1 MAARLVRRCCWR
13 HLGAFLSTP
22 SAVPA
27 SLLVPAGKV
36 AMARALPQAPFAL
49 FHTPSPSS
57 WADGFSVKEQV
68 EDSRNPEHKVIGEA
82 IEMATSP
89 QELLQLS
96 ELHALNSNEASLII
110 TQLSHLAVEKKLE
123 TESIL
128 QDERFE
134 QLVSITDSQISQ
146 VWNNTLVNL
155 LKSLYCLG
163 MDSNRREMQ
172 SVEQEVLW
180 RLRRLTF
187 RQLASL
193 AEFLAVKQGKES
205 KLLNEVIKKLELRW
219 TELEGTRTVVTL
231 MGKVGHV
238 SPALMDRLED
248 KALELAEQFNPDDIR
263 KVTLALAY
271 QNRRCVPLLRALS
284 YHLIQKHFEL
294 RLNVLMDL
302 IFAFGKLNFHQPQVF
317 QKIATDLHPHVPTM
331 TPIEVTRCI
340 RSFALLKWLSLPLF
354 EAIAQYA
361 MDNTKQLSVTHLCSI
376 ILSFARLN
384 FQPSGSE
391 DFFNMVHEELQSQLD
406 SLEPHLLTDL
416 VWSLCVLQQAK
427 APYLQRVLAP
437 DFHARIRGDQSLKA
451 QNLRQKLIHINAAAK
466 LESPDYWGPF
476 LPAEMLSPAEPAGE
490 KVTLLQSSLRE
501 ALAGVLG
508 SRDNG
513 RFDVRTVYGW
523 HIDAEMVVNSENKP
537 LPLKDFAAPHLL
549 RSEGTKPLP
558 PGARRVAFL
567 RWEFPNFSNRSKDLL
582 GRYVMARRH
591 VQAAGFLVVD
601 VTRQSPTSAPS
612 APSLPTPGLATVIP
626 SGPPVRRPEGGGEGS
641 G

>member
-1 MAARLVRRCCWR
+1 MAARLVQRCCWR
-13 HLGAFLSTP
+13 HIGAFVSTP

-36 AMARALPQAPFAL
+36 AMARAPPQSPFAL
-49 FHTPSPSS
+49 FHTSSPSS
-57 WADGFSVKEQV
+57 WTDGFSVKEQV
-68 EDSRNPEHKVIGEA
+68 EDSSNSEHKVIGEM
-82 IEMATSP
+82 IETATSP
-89 QELLQLS
+89 QELFRLS
-96 ELHALNSNEASLII
+96 ELHVLNSNQASLII
-110 TQLSHLAVEKKLE
+110 TQLSRLTAEKNLE
-123 TESIL
+123 MESIL
-128 QDERFE
+128 QDKRFQ
-134 QLVSITDSQISQ
+134 QLIGITDSQISQ

-155 LKSLYCLG
+155 LKSLYSLG
-163 MDSNRREMQ
+163 VDSNRREMQ

-219 TELEGTRTVVTL
+219 TELEGTRTVVML

-263 KVTLALAY
+263 KIVLALAY

-284 YHLIQKHFEL
+284 YHLIQKHSEL
-294 RLNVLMDL
+294 SLNVLMDL
-302 IFAFGKLNFHQPQVF
+302 IFAYGKLNFHQPQVF
-317 QKIATDLHPHVPTM
+317 QKIATDLHPHVSMM

-361 MDNTKQLSVTHLCSI
+361 LDNTKQLSVTHLCSI

-391 DFFNMVHEELQSQLD
+391 DFFNMVHEELQGRLD

-427 APYLQRVLAP
+427 APYLQRVLTP
-437 DFHARIRGDQSLKA
+437 DFHPWIQGDQSLKA
-451 QNLRQKLIHINAAAK
+451 QNLQLKLIHINATAK
-466 LESPDYWGPF
+466 LESPDYRGPF

-513 RFDVRTVYGW
+513 RFDVHTIYGW
-523 HIDAEMVVNSENKP
+523 RIDAEMVVNSENKP

-549 RSEGTKPLP
+549 RSEGRKPLP

-601 VTRQSPTSAPS
+601 VPYYEFLDLKLERQRTAYLKDKLNKAMAKEMAS
-612 APSLPTPGLATVIP
+612 
-626 SGPPVRRPEGGGEGS
+626 
-641 G
+641 

>member
-1 MAARLVRRCCWR
+1 MAARLVRHCCWR
-13 HLGAFLSTP
+13 HFGAFVSAP

-27 SLLVPAGKV
+27 SLLVPVGKV
-36 AMARALPQAPFAL
+36 AMARALPQAPFAS
-49 FHTPSPSS
+49 FHASSPSS
-57 WADGFSVKEQV
+57 WADRFSVKEQV
-68 EDSRNPEHKVIGEA
+68 EDSRNPEHRVIGEL
-82 IEMATSP
+82 IETAASP
-89 QELLQLS
+89 QELFQLT
-96 ELHALNSNEASLII
+96 ELHALNSNQASLII
-110 TQLSHLAVEKKLE
+110 TQLSRLAAEKNLE

-128 QDERFE
+128 RDERFQ
-134 QLVSITDSQISQ
+134 QLIGITDSQISQ

-155 LKSLYCLG
+155 LKSLYSLG
-163 MDSNRREMQ
+163 MDGNRREMQ

-193 AEFLAVKQGKES
+193 AEFLAIKQGKES
-205 KLLNEVIKKLELRW
+205 KLLYEVIKKLELRW
-219 TELEGTRTVVTL
+219 TELEGTRTVVAL

-248 KALELAEQFNPDDIR
+248 KALELAELFNPDDIR
-263 KVTLALAY
+263 KITLALAY

-284 YHLIQKHFEL
+284 YHLIQKHAEL
-294 RLNVLMDL
+294 SLNVLLDL
-302 IFAFGKLNFHQPQVF
+302 IFAYGKLNFHQPQVF
-317 QKIATDLHPHVPTM
+317 QKIATDLHSHVSTM
-331 TPIEVTRCI
+331 TPVEVTRCI

-361 MDNTKQLSVTHLCSI
+361 LDNTKQLSVTHLCGI

-391 DFFNMVHEELQSQLD
+391 DFYNMVHEVLQGQLD
-406 SLEPHLLTDL
+406 SLEPHLLMDL

-437 DFHARIRGDQSLKA
+437 DFYAWLRDDQSLKT
-451 QNLRQKLIHINAAAK
+451 QNLRLKLIHINAAAK
-466 LESPDYWGPF
+466 LESPDYQGPF
-476 LPAEMLSPAEPAGE
+476 LPAEMLSAAEPAGE

-501 ALAGVLG
+501 ALAGILG

-513 RFDVRTVYGW
+513 RFDVRTIYGW
-523 HIDAEMVVNSENKP
+523 QIDAEMVVNSENKP

-549 RSEGTKPLP
+549 HSEGTKPLP

-567 RWEFPNFSNRSKDLL
+567 RWEFPNFSNRGKDLL
-582 GRYVMARRH
+582 GRYAMAQRH
-591 VQAAGFLVVD
+591 IQAAGFLVVD
-601 VTRQSPTSAPS
+601 VPHYEFLDLKLERQRAAYLRDKLNKAMAKEMAS
-612 APSLPTPGLATVIP
+612 
-626 SGPPVRRPEGGGEGS
+626 
-641 G
+641 

>member
-13 HLGAFLSTP
+13 HFGAFVSTP

-27 SLLVPAGKV
+27 SLLAPAGKV
-36 AMARALPQAPFAL
+36 AMARALPQAPFAS
-49 FHTPSPSS
+49 FHTSSPSS
-57 WADGFSVKEQV
+57 WADGFSVQEQV
-68 EDSRNPEHKVIGEA
+68 EDSGNPEHKVIREV
-82 IEMATSP
+82 IETAASP
-89 QELLQLS
+89 QELFQLS
-96 ELHALNSNEASLII
+96 EHHALNSNQASLII
-110 TQLSHLAVEKKLE
+110 TQLSRLAAEKKLE
-123 TESIL
+123 AESIL
-128 QDERFE
+128 QDQRFQ
-134 QLVSITDSQISQ
+134 QLIGIMDSQISQ

-155 LKSLYCLG
+155 LKSLYSLG
-163 MDSNRREMQ
+163 LDGNRREMQ

-193 AEFLAVKQGKES
+193 ADFLAVKQGKES

-231 MGKVGHV
+231 MSKVGYV

-263 KVTLALAY
+263 KIMLALAY

-284 YHLIQKHFEL
+284 YHLIQKHSEL
-294 RLNVLMDL
+294 SLNVLMDL
-302 IFAFGKLNFHQPQVF
+302 IFAYGKLNFHQPQVF
-317 QKIATDLHPHVPTM
+317 QKIAADLHPHVSTM
-331 TPIEVTRCI
+331 TPVEVTRCV

-354 EAIAQYA
+354 EAIAQYVL
-361 MDNTKQLSVTHLCSI
+361 DNTKQLSVTHLCGI

-391 DFFNMVHEELQSQLD
+391 DFFNTIHEEVQDQLD
-406 SLEPHLLTDL
+406 NLEPHFLTDL

-437 DFHARIRGDQSLKA
+437 DFHAQIRGDQSLKA
-451 QNLRQKLIHINAAAK
+451 QNLRLKLIHINAAAK
-466 LESPDYWGPF
+466 LESPDYRGPF
-476 LPAEMLSPAEPAGE
+476 LPAEMLSAAEPAGE

-513 RFDVRTVYGW
+513 RFDVRTIYGW
-523 HIDAEMVVNSENKP
+523 QIDAEVVVNSENKP

-591 VQAAGFLVVD
+591 IQAAGFLVVD
-601 VTRQSPTSAPS
+601 VPHYEFLDLKLERQRTAY
-612 APSLPTPGLATVIP
+612 LKDKLNKATAKEMA
-626 SGPPVRRPEGGGEGS
+626 S
-641 G
+641 

>member
-1 MAARLVRRCCWR
+1 MAARLVQRCSWR
-13 HLGAFLSTP
+13 HLGAFVSTP

-36 AMARALPQAPFAL
+36 VMARALPQAPFTL
-49 FHTPSPSS
+49 FHTSS

-68 EDSRNPEHKVIGEA
+68 EDSGNPEHKVIGEL
-82 IEMATSP
+82 IETATSP
-89 QELLQLS
+89 QELFQLS
-96 ELHALNSNEASLII
+96 ELHDLNSNQASLII
-110 TQLSHLAVEKKLE
+110 TQLSRLAAEKKLE

-128 QDERFE
+128 QDERF
-134 QLVSITDSQISQ
+134 QQIIGITDSQISQ
-146 VWNNTLVNL
+146 VWNNTLVSL
-155 LKSLYCLG
+155 LKSLYSLG
-163 MDSNRREMQ
+163 MDSSRREMQ

-231 MGKVGHV
+231 MAKVGHI

-248 KALELAEQFNPDDIR
+248 KALELAEQFSPDDIR
-263 KVTLALAY
+263 KITLALAY

-284 YHLIQKHFEL
+284 YHLIQKYPEL
-294 RLNVLMDL
+294 SLNILMDL
-302 IFAFGKLNFHQPQVF
+302 IFAYGKLNFHQPQVF
-317 QKIATDLHPHVPTM
+317 QKIATDLHPHVSTM
-331 TPIEVTRCI
+331 TPVEVTRCI
-340 RSFALLKWLSLPLF
+340 RSFALLKWLSLPLS

-361 MDNTKQLSVTHLCSI
+361 LDNTKQLSVTHLCNI

-391 DFFNMVHEELQSQLD
+391 DFFNMVHEELQDQLD
-406 SLEPHLLTDL
+406 NLEPHLLTDL

-427 APYLQRVLAP
+427 APYLQRVLVP
-437 DFHARIRGDQSLKA
+437 EFHARIRGDQSLKA
-451 QNLRQKLIHINAAAK
+451 QNLWLKLIHINAAAK
-466 LESPDYWGPF
+466 LESPDYRGPF
-476 LPAEMLSPAEPAGE
+476 LPVEMLNIAEPAGE

-513 RFDVRTVYGW
+513 RFDVRTIYGW
-523 HIDAEMVVNSENKP
+523 QIDAEVVMNNENKP

-601 VTRQSPTSAPS
+601 VS
-612 APSLPTPGLATVIP
+612 
-626 SGPPVRRPEGGGEGS
+626 
-641 G
+641 

>member
-13 HLGAFLSTP
+13 HFGAFVSTP

-27 SLLVPAGKV
+27 SLLVPAGK
-36 AMARALPQAPFAL
+36 AATARALPQAPFTL
-49 FHTPSPSS
+49 FHTSSPSS

-68 EDSRNPEHKVIGEA
+68 EESRNPEHKVIGEL
-82 IEMATSP
+82 IETATSP
-89 QELLQLS
+89 RELFQLS
-96 ELHALNSNEASLII
+96 EFRALNSNQASLII
-110 TQLSHLAVEKKLE
+110 TQLSRLAVEKNLE

-128 QDERFE
+128 RDERFQ
-134 QLVSITDSQISQ
+134 QLIGITDSQISQ

-155 LKSLYCLG
+155 LKSLCSLG

-187 RQLASL
+187 RQLTSL

-205 KLLNEVIKKLELRW
+205 RLLNEVIKKLELRW

-263 KVTLALAY
+263 KIMLALAY

-284 YHLIQKHFEL
+284 YHLIQKHSEL
-294 RLNVLMDL
+294 SLSVLMDL
-302 IFAFGKLNFHQPQVF
+302 IFAYGKLNFHQPQVF
-317 QKIATDLHPHVPTM
+317 QKIATDLHPHVSTM
-331 TPIEVTRCI
+331 KPIEVTRCI

-354 EAIAQYA
+354 EAIVQYA
-361 MDNTKQLSVTHLCSI
+361 LDNTKQLSVTHLCSI

-451 QNLRQKLIHINAAAK
+451 QNLRLKLIHINAAAK
-466 LESPDYWGPF
+466 LESPDYRGPF

-508 SRDNG
+508 SRENG
-513 RFDVRTVYGW
+513 RFDARTIYGW
-523 HIDAEMVVNSENKP
+523 QI
-537 LPLKDFAAPHLL
+537 
-549 RSEGTKPLP
+549 
-558 PGARRVAFL
+558 
-567 RWEFPNFSNRSKDLL
+567 
-582 GRYVMARRH
+582 
-591 VQAAGFLVVD
+591 
-601 VTRQSPTSAPS
+601 
-612 APSLPTPGLATVIP
+612 
-626 SGPPVRRPEGGGEGS
+626 
-641 G
+641 

>member
-36 AMARALPQAPFAL
+36 VMARALPQAPSAL
-49 FHTPSPSS
+49 FHASSPSS

-68 EDSRNPEHKVIGEA
+68 EESGNPEHKMIGEL
-82 IEMATSP
+82 IETATSP
-89 QELLQLS
+89 QELFQLS
-96 ELHALNSNEASLII
+96 ELHELNSNQASLVI
-110 TQLSHLAVEKKLE
+110 TQLSRLAAEKKLE

-128 QDERFE
+128 QDERFQ
-134 QLVSITDSQISQ
+134 QLVGITDSQISQ

-155 LKSLYCLG
+155 LKSLYSLG
-163 MDSNRREMQ
+163 MESSRREMQ

-193 AEFLAVKQGKES
+193 AEFLAVKQGKEN

-231 MGKVGHV
+231 MGKVGHI

-263 KVTLALAY
+263 KITLALAY

-284 YHLIQKHFEL
+284 YHLIQKHPEL
-294 RLNVLMDL
+294 SLNVLMDL
-302 IFAFGKLNFHQPQVF
+302 IFAYGKLNFHQPQVF
-317 QKIATDLHPHVPTM
+317 QKIATDLHPHVATM
-331 TPIEVTRCI
+331 TPVEVTRCI

-354 EAIAQYA
+354 EAIAQYTL
-361 MDNTKQLSVTHLCSI
+361 DNTKQLSVTHLCSI

-391 DFFNMVHEELQSQLD
+391 DFFNMVHEELQGELD
-406 SLEPHLLTDL
+406 NLEPHLLTDL

-437 DFHARIRGDQSLKA
+437 NFYARIRGDQSLKA
-451 QNLRQKLIHINAAAK
+451 QSLRLKLLHINAAAK
-466 LESPDYWGPF
+466 LESPEYRGPF
-476 LPAEMLSPAEPAGE
+476 LPTEMLSTSEPTGE
-490 KVTLLQSSLRE
+490 KVTFLQSSLRE
-501 ALAGVLG
+501 ALVGVLG
-508 SRDNG
+508 SRDKG
-513 RFDVRTVYGW
+513 RFDVHTIYGW

-537 LPLKDFAAPHLL
+537 LPVKDFAAPHLL

-591 VQAAGFLVVD
+591 IQAAGFLVVD
-601 VTRQSPTSAPS
+601 VPHYEFLELKVERQRTAYLRDKLNKAMAKEMAS
-612 APSLPTPGLATVIP
+612 
-626 SGPPVRRPEGGGEGS
+626 
-641 G
+641 

>member
-1 MAARLVRRCCWR
+1 MAARLVRRCWWQR
-13 HLGAFLSTP
+13 FGVFTP
-22 SAVPA
+22 SAVPT

-36 AMARALPQAPFAL
+36 VMARALPQAPFTL
-49 FHTPSPSS
+49 FHTSSPSS
-57 WADGFSVKEQV
+57 WADGFSVKKEV
-68 EDSRNPEHKVIGEA
+68 EDSRNPERGIGEL
-82 IEMATSP
+82 IETAMSP

-96 ELHALNSNEASLII
+96 ELHVLNSNQASLII
-110 TQLSHLAVEKKLE
+110 TQLSRLAAEQKLA

-128 QDERFE
+128 QDERFQ
-134 QLVSITDSQISQ
+134 QLVEVTDSQISH

-155 LKSLYCLG
+155 MKSLYLLG
-163 MDSNRREMQ
+163 MDRSSKGMQ

-187 RQLASL
+187 KQLASL
-193 AEFLAVKQGKES
+193 AEFLTRKQGKES

-238 SPALMDRLED
+238 SSALMDRLED
-248 KALELAEQFNPDDIR
+248 KALEIAEQFSPDDIR
-263 KVTLALAY
+263 KITLALAY

-284 YHLIQKHFEL
+284 YHLIQKHSEL
-294 RLNVLMDL
+294 SLSVLIDL
-302 IFAFGKLNFHQPQVF
+302 IFAYGKLNFHQPQVF
-317 QKIATDLHPHVPTM
+317 QKIATDLQPHVPTM
-331 TPIEVTRCI
+331 TPVEVTRCL

-354 EAIAQYA
+354 EAIAQYTL
-361 MDNTKQLSVTHLCSI
+361 DNAKQLSVTHLCGI

-391 DFFNMVHEELQSQLD
+391 DFFSMVHEELQSQLD
-406 SLEPHLLTDL
+406 HLEPHLLTDV

-451 QNLRQKLIHINAAAK
+451 QSLQLKLMQINAAAK
-466 LESPDYWGPF
+466 LETPDYQGPF
-476 LPAEMLSPAEPAGE
+476 LPPEMLSATKPVGE
-490 KVTLLQSSLRE
+490 KVTLLQSSLQE
-501 ALAGVLG
+501 ALVGGVLG

-513 RFDVRTVYGW
+513 RFDVDTIYGW
-523 HIDAEMVVNSENKP
+523 HMDAEMVLDSENKP
-537 LPLKDFAAPHLL
+537 LPLKNFAAPHLL
-549 RSEGTKPLP
+549 HSEGTKPLP
-558 PGARRVAFL
+558 LGARRVAFL

-591 VQAAGFLVVD
+591 IQEAGFLVVD
-601 VTRQSPTSAPS
+601 VPHYEFLDLKLERQRTSYLKDKLHKAKAKEMAS
-612 APSLPTPGLATVIP
+612 
-626 SGPPVRRPEGGGEGS
+626 
-641 G
+641 

>member
-1 MAARLVRRCCWR
+1 MAARLVQRCCWR
-13 HLGAFLSTP
+13 HFGAFVSAP
-22 SAVPA
+22 SVLPA

-36 AMARALPQAPFAL
+36 AMARASLQRPSAL
-49 FHTPSPSS
+49 FHASSPSC

-68 EDSRNPEHKVIGEA
+68 DDSRNPEHKVIGEL
-82 IEMATSP
+82 IETATSP
-89 QELLQLS
+89 QDLLQLG
-96 ELHALNSNEASLII
+96 ELHSLNSNQASLII
-110 TQLSHLAVEKKLE
+110 TQLSRLAAEKKLQ
-123 TESIL
+123 TENIL
-128 QDERFE
+128 QDERF
-134 QLVSITDSQISQ
+134 QHLIAIVDSQISQ

-155 LKSLYCLG
+155 LKSLYSLG
-163 MDSNRREMQ
+163 MDSDRRELQ

-187 RQLASL
+187 RQLVSL
-193 AEFLAVKQGKES
+193 AESLAIRQGKES
-205 KLLNEVIKKLELRW
+205 KLLSEVIKKLELRW

-231 MGKVGHV
+231 MGRVGHV

-284 YHLIQKHFEL
+284 YHLVQKHSEL
-294 RLNVLMDL
+294 GLNVLMDL
-302 IFAFGKLNFHQPQVF
+302 IFAYGKLNFHQPQVF
-317 QKIATDLHPHVPTM
+317 QKIATDLQPHVATM

-340 RSFALLKWLSLPLF
+340 RSFALLKWLSLPLC

-361 MDNTKQLSVTHLCSI
+361 LDNTRQLSVTHLSGI

-391 DFFNMVHEELQSQLD
+391 DFFSMVHEELRPQLD
-406 SLEPHLLTDL
+406 TLEPHLLADL

-437 DFHARIRGDQSLKA
+437 DFHAQIRGDQSLKA
-451 QNLRQKLIHINAAAK
+451 QNLRLKLVHINAAAR
-466 LESPDYWGPF
+466 LESPDYRGPF
-476 LPAEMLSPAEPAGE
+476 LPAEMLSPVEPAGE
-490 KVTLLQSSLRE
+490 KVTALQRSLRE

-508 SRDNG
+508 SQDNG

-523 HIDAEMVVNSENKP
+523 QIDAEMVVNSENKP
-537 LPLKDFAAPHLL
+537 LPVKDFAAPHLL

-582 GRYVMARRH
+582 GRSAMARRH
-591 VQAAGFLVVD
+591 IQAAGFLVVD
-601 VTRQSPTSAPS
+601 VSR
-612 APSLPTPGLATVIP
+612 
-626 SGPPVRRPEGGGEGS
+626 
-641 G
+641 

>member
-1 MAARLVRRCCWR
+1 MAARLVQRCCWR
-13 HLGAFLSTP
+13 HLGAFVSTP
-22 SAVPA
+22 SALPA
-27 SLLVPAGKV
+27 SLLVPAGKAV
-36 AMARALPQAPFAL
+36 MARALPQAPFAL
-49 FHTPSPSS
+49 FHTSSPSS

-68 EDSRNPEHKVIGEA
+68 EEGGNPEHRVIREL
-82 IEMATSP
+82 IETATSP

-96 ELHALNSNEASLII
+96 GLHDLNSNQASLII
-110 TQLSHLAVEKKLE
+110 SQLSRLAAEKKLE

-128 QDERFE
+128 QDARFQ
-134 QLVSITDSQISQ
+134 QLISITDSQISQ

-155 LKSLYCLG
+155 LKSLYSLG
-163 MDSNRREMQ
+163 MDSSRREMQ

-193 AEFLAVKQGKES
+193 AEFLAVRQGKES

-219 TELEGTRTVVTL
+219 TELEGTRSVVTL
-231 MGKVGHV
+231 MAKVGHV

-248 KALELAEQFNPDDIR
+248 KALELAEQFNPDDIQ
-263 KVTLALAY
+263 KIMLALAY

-284 YHLIQKHFEL
+284 YHLIQKHPEL
-294 RLNVLMDL
+294 SLNILMDL
-302 IFAFGKLNFHQPQVF
+302 IFAYGKLNFHQPQVF
-317 QKIATDLHPHVPTM
+317 QKIATDLHPHVAAM
-331 TPIEVTRCI
+331 TPVEVTRCI
-340 RSFALLKWLSLPLF
+340 RSFALLKWLSLPLC

-361 MDNTKQLSVTHLCSI
+361 LDNTKQLSVTHLCSI

-384 FQPSGSE
+384 FQPSGNE
-391 DFFNMVHEELQSQLD
+391 DFFNMVHEELQDQLD
-406 SLEPHLLTDL
+406 NLEPHGLTDL
-416 VWSLCVLQQAK
+416 VWSLCVLQQAR

-437 DFHARIRGDQSLKA
+437 QFHTRIRGDQSLKA
-451 QNLRQKLIHINAAAK
+451 QNLRLKLMHINAAAR
-466 LESPDYWGPF
+466 LESPDYRGPF
-476 LPAEMLSPAEPAGE
+476 LPAEMLSAVEPAGE

-513 RFDVRTVYGW
+513 RFDVRTIYGW
-523 HIDAEMVVNSENKP
+523 QIDAEMVVNNENKP

-582 GRYVMARRH
+582 GRYAMARRH

-601 VTRQSPTSAPS
+601 VS
-612 APSLPTPGLATVIP
+612 
-626 SGPPVRRPEGGGEGS
+626 
-641 G
+641 

>member
-13 HLGAFLSTP
+13 HLGAFASPP
-22 SAVPA
+22 SVVPA
-27 SLLVPAGKV
+27 SLPAPAGKV
-36 AMARALPQAPFAL
+36 TVARALPQAPFAW
-49 FHTPSPSS
+49 FHASNPSG
-57 WADGFSVKEQV
+57 WGDGFSVKEQV
-68 EDSRNPEHKVIGEA
+68 EESGNPEHKVIGEL
-82 IEMATSP
+82 IETATSP
-89 QELLQLS
+89 QELFQLS
-96 ELHALNSNEASLII
+96 ELHVLNSNQASLVI
-110 TQLSHLAVEKKLE
+110 TQLSRFAAEKKLP
-123 TESIL
+123 TENIV
-128 QDERFE
+128 QDGRFQ
-134 QLVSITDSQISQ
+134 QLLGITDSQISQ

-155 LKSLYCLG
+155 LKSLYSLG
-163 MDSNRREMQ
+163 LDMKRKEMQ

-193 AEFLAVKQGKES
+193 AEFLAVRQGKEN

-231 MGKVGHV
+231 MSKVGHV

-248 KALELAEQFNPDDIR
+248 KALELAEHFNPDDIR
-263 KVTLALAY
+263 RITLALAY

-284 YHLIQKHFEL
+284 YHLIQKHPEL
-294 RLNVLMDL
+294 SLNVLTDL
-302 IFAFGKLNFHQPQVF
+302 IFAYGKLNFHQPQVF
-317 QKIATDLHPHVPTM
+317 QKIATDLQPHVAAM
-331 TPIEVTRCI
+331 TPVEVTRCS

-354 EAIAQYA
+354 EAIAQYTL
-361 MDNTKQLSVTHLCSI
+361 DNPKQLSVAQLCNI

-391 DFFNMVHEELQSQLD
+391 DFFNMVHEELQSQLAT
-406 SLEPHLLTDL
+406 LEPHLLTEL

-437 DFHARIRGDQSLKA
+437 DFQARLRADQSLKA
-451 QNLRQKLIHINAAAK
+451 QTLRLKLVHINAAAK
-466 LESPDYWGPF
+466 LESPGYQGPF
-476 LPAEMLSPAEPAGE
+476 LPATMLSLTEPAGE
-490 KVTLLQSSLRE
+490 RVTLLQSSLRE
-501 ALAGVLG
+501 ALVGVLG
-508 SRDNG
+508 NWDNG

-523 HIDAEMVVNSENKP
+523 PIDAEMVVNSENKP

-591 VQAAGFLVVD
+591 IQAAGFLVVD
-601 VTRQSPTSAPS
+601 VRGLPASSSPSFEP
-612 APSLPTPGLATVIP
+612 LPTPGLATMIP
-626 SGPPVRRPEGGGEGS
+626 SGPPARWPQGNHGGG
-641 G
+641 

>member
-13 HLGAFLSTP
+13 HFGAFVAAP

-27 SLLVPAGKV
+27 SLLAPAGKV
-36 AMARALPQAPFAL
+36 AMARALPQPPFAS
-49 FHTPSPSS
+49 FHTSSPSS

-68 EDSRNPEHKVIGEA
+68 EDSGNPEHKMIREL
-82 IEMATSP
+82 IETATSP
-89 QELLQLS
+89 QELFQLTKH
-96 ELHALNSNEASLII
+96 HALNSNQASLII
-110 TQLSHLAVEKKLE
+110 TQLSRLAALKNLE

-128 QDERFE
+128 QDECFQE
-134 QLVSITDSQISQ
+134 VLSIMDSQISR
-146 VWNNTLVNL
+146 VWNNTLLNL
-155 LKSLYCLG
+155 LKSLYSLG
-163 MDSNRREMQ
+163 VDRNRREMQ

-193 AEFLAVKQGKES
+193 AEFFAVKQVKES
-205 KLLNEVIKKLELRW
+205 RLLNEVIKKLELRW
-219 TELEGTRTVVTL
+219 TELEGTRTVVAL
-231 MGKVGHV
+231 MSKVGHI

-248 KALELAEQFNPDDIR
+248 KALELAEQFSPEDIR
-263 KVTLALAY
+263 KISLALAY

-284 YHLIQKHFEL
+284 YHLIQKHSEL
-294 RLNVLMDL
+294 SLNVMLDL
-302 IFAFGKLNFHQPQVF
+302 IFAYGKLNFHQPQVF
-317 QKIATDLHPHVPTM
+317 QKIATDLHPHVSTM

-340 RSFALLKWLSLPLF
+340 RSFAILKWLNLPLF

-361 MDNTKQLSVTHLCSI
+361 LDNTNQLSVTHLCSI

-384 FQPSGSE
+384 FQPSGIE
-391 DFFNMVHEELQSQLD
+391 DFFNMVHELLQGQLD

-437 DFHARIRGDQSLKA
+437 DFHAQIRGDQSFRA
-451 QNLRQKLIHINAAAK
+451 QNLRLRLININAAAR
-466 LESPDYWGPF
+466 LESPSYQGPF
-476 LPAEMLSPAEPAGE
+476 LPVEMLSTMLPVGE

-508 SRDNG
+508 RQDNG
-513 RFDVRTVYGW
+513 RFDVHTIYGW
-523 HIDAEMVVNSENKP
+523 QIDAEMVVNSENKP

-549 RSEGTKPLP
+549 YSEGTKPLP

-582 GRYVMARRH
+582 GSYVMARRH
-591 VQAAGFLVVD
+591 IQAAGFLVVD
-601 VTRQSPTSAPS
+601 VPHYEFLELKLERQRTAYLKDKLNKVMAKEMAS
-612 APSLPTPGLATVIP
+612 
-626 SGPPVRRPEGGGEGS
+626 
-641 G
+641 

>member
-13 HLGAFLSTP
+13 HFGAFVSTP

-27 SLLVPAGKV
+27 SLLVPAGK
-36 AMARALPQAPFAL
+36 AATARALPQAPFTL
-49 FHTPSPSS
+49 FHTSSPSS

-68 EDSRNPEHKVIGEA
+68 EESRNPEHKVIGEL
-82 IEMATSP
+82 IETATSP
-89 QELLQLS
+89 RELFQLS
-96 ELHALNSNEASLII
+96 EFRALNSNQASLII
-110 TQLSHLAVEKKLE
+110 TQLSRLAVEKNLE

-128 QDERFE
+128 RDERFQ
-134 QLVSITDSQISQ
+134 QLIGITDSQISQ

-155 LKSLYCLG
+155 LKSLCSLG

-187 RQLASL
+187 RQLTSL

-205 KLLNEVIKKLELRW
+205 RLLNEVIKKLELRW

-263 KVTLALAY
+263 KIMLALAY

-284 YHLIQKHFEL
+284 YHLIQKHSEL
-294 RLNVLMDL
+294 SLSVLMDL
-302 IFAFGKLNFHQPQVF
+302 IFAYGKLNFHQPQVF
-317 QKIATDLHPHVPTM
+317 QKIATDLHPHVSTM
-331 TPIEVTRCI
+331 KPIEVTRCI

-354 EAIAQYA
+354 EAIVQYA
-361 MDNTKQLSVTHLCSI
+361 LDNTKQLSVTHLCSI

-451 QNLRQKLIHINAAAK
+451 QNLRLKLIHINAAAK
-466 LESPDYWGPF
+466 LESPDYRGPF

-508 SRDNG
+508 SRENG
-513 RFDVRTVYGW
+513 RFDARTIYGW
-523 HIDAEMVVNSENKP
+523 QIDAEMVVNSENKP
-537 LPLKDFAAPHLL
+537 LPLKDFAAPHLF

-582 GRYVMARRH
+582 GRYAMARRH

-601 VTRQSPTSAPS
+601 VPHYEFLDLKLERQRTAYLKDKLNKAMAKEMAS
-612 APSLPTPGLATVIP
+612 
-626 SGPPVRRPEGGGEGS
+626 
-641 G
+641 

>member
-1 MAARLVRRCCWR
+1 MAARLVQRCCWR
-13 HLGAFLSTP
+13 HLGAFVSTP

-36 AMARALPQAPFAL
+36 VMARALPQAPFAL
-49 FHTPSPSS
+49 FHTSSPSS

-68 EDSRNPEHKVIGEA
+68 EDSRNPEHKVIGEL
-82 IEMATSP
+82 IETATSP
-89 QELLQLS
+89 QELFQLS
-96 ELHALNSNEASLII
+96 ELHELNSNQASLII
-110 TQLSHLAVEKKLE
+110 TQLSRLAAEKKLK

-128 QDERFE
+128 QDERFQ
-134 QLVSITDSQISQ
+134 QLIGITDSQISQ

-155 LKSLYCLG
+155 LKSLYSLG
-163 MDSNRREMQ
+163 MDSSRREMQ

-231 MGKVGHV
+231 MAKVGHV
-238 SPALMDRLED
+238 SPTLMDRLED

-284 YHLIQKHFEL
+284 YHLIQKHPEL
-294 RLNVLMDL
+294 SLNILMDL
-302 IFAFGKLNFHQPQVF
+302 IFAYGKLNFHQPQVF
-317 QKIATDLHPHVPTM
+317 QKIATDLHPHVSTM
-331 TPIEVTRCI
+331 TPVEVTRCI
-340 RSFALLKWLSLPLF
+340 RSFALLKWLSLPLS

-361 MDNTKQLSVTHLCSI
+361 LDNTKQLSVAHLCNI

-391 DFFNMVHEELQSQLD
+391 DFFNMVHKELQDQLD
-406 SLEPHLLTDL
+406 NLEPHLLTDL

-437 DFHARIRGDQSLKA
+437 EFHARIRGDQSLKA
-451 QNLRQKLIHINAAAK
+451 QNLRLKLIHINAAAK
-466 LESPDYWGPF
+466 LESPDYRGPF
-476 LPAEMLSPAEPAGE
+476 LPAEMLNVAEPAGE

-513 RFDVRTVYGW
+513 RFDVRTIYGW
-523 HIDAEMVVNSENKP
+523 QIDAEMVVNNENKP

-601 VTRQSPTSAPS
+601 VS
-612 APSLPTPGLATVIP
+612 
-626 SGPPVRRPEGGGEGS
+626 
-641 G
+641 

>member
-13 HLGAFLSTP
+13 HFGAFVSAP

-27 SLLVPAGKV
+27 SLLVPAGK
-36 AMARALPQAPFAL
+36 AATARALPQAPFAL
-49 FHTPSPSS
+49 FHTSSPSS

-68 EDSRNPEHKVIGEA
+68 EESRNPEHKVIGEL
-82 IEMATSP
+82 IETATSP
-89 QELLQLS
+89 QELFQLS
-96 ELHALNSNEASLII
+96 EFHALNSNQASLII
-110 TQLSHLAVEKKLE
+110 TQLSRLVVEKNLE

-128 QDERFE
+128 RDERF
-134 QLVSITDSQISQ
+134 QRLIGITDSQISQ

-155 LKSLYCLG
+155 LKSLCSLG
-163 MDSNRREMQ
+163 MDSNRKEMQ

-187 RQLASL
+187 RQLTSL

-205 KLLNEVIKKLELRW
+205 RLLNEVIKKLELRW

-263 KVTLALAY
+263 KITLALAY

-284 YHLIQKHFEL
+284 YHLIQKHSEL
-294 RLNVLMDL
+294 SLSVLMDL
-302 IFAFGKLNFHQPQVF
+302 IFAYGKLNFHQPQVF
-317 QKIATDLHPHVPTM
+317 QKIATDLHPHVSTM

-354 EAIAQYA
+354 EAIVQYA
-361 MDNTKQLSVTHLCSI
+361 LDNTKQLSVTHLCSI

-451 QNLRQKLIHINAAAK
+451 QNLRLKLIHINAAAK
-466 LESPDYWGPF
+466 LESPDYRGPF

-508 SRDNG
+508 SRENG
-513 RFDVRTVYGW
+513 RFDARTIYGW
-523 HIDAEMVVNSENKP
+523 QI
-537 LPLKDFAAPHLL
+537 
-549 RSEGTKPLP
+549 
-558 PGARRVAFL
+558 
-567 RWEFPNFSNRSKDLL
+567 
-582 GRYVMARRH
+582 
-591 VQAAGFLVVD
+591 
-601 VTRQSPTSAPS
+601 
-612 APSLPTPGLATVIP
+612 
-626 SGPPVRRPEGGGEGS
+626 GECVLS
-641 G
+641 

>member
-13 HLGAFLSTP
+13 HFGAFVSTP

-27 SLLVPAGKV
+27 SLLVPAGK
-36 AMARALPQAPFAL
+36 AATAARALPQAPFTL
-49 FHTPSPSS
+49 FHTSSPSS

-68 EDSRNPEHKVIGEA
+68 EDSRNPEHKVIGEL
-82 IEMATSP
+82 IETATSP
-89 QELLQLS
+89 QELFQLS
-96 ELHALNSNEASLII
+96 EFHALNSNQASLII
-110 TQLSHLAVEKKLE
+110 TQLSRLVVEKNLE

-128 QDERFE
+128 RDERF
-134 QLVSITDSQISQ
+134 QRLIGITDSQISQ

-155 LKSLYCLG
+155 LKSLCSLG
-163 MDSNRREMQ
+163 LDSNRREMQ

-187 RQLASL
+187 RQLTSL

-205 KLLNEVIKKLELRW
+205 RLLNEVIKKLELRW

-263 KVTLALAY
+263 KITLALAY

-284 YHLIQKHFEL
+284 YHLIQKHSEL
-294 RLNVLMDL
+294 SLSVLMDL
-302 IFAFGKLNFHQPQVF
+302 IFAYGKLNFHQPQVF
-317 QKIATDLHPHVPTM
+317 QKIATDLHPHVSTM

-340 RSFALLKWLSLPLF
+340 RSFALLKWLSLPLC
-354 EAIAQYA
+354 EAIVQYA
-361 MDNTKQLSVTHLCSI
+361 LDNTKQLSVTHLCSI

-451 QNLRQKLIHINAAAK
+451 QNLRLKLIHINAAAK
-466 LESPDYWGPF
+466 LESPDYRGPF

-508 SRDNG
+508 SRENG
-513 RFDVRTVYGW
+513 RFDARTIYGW
-523 HIDAEMVVNSENKP
+523 QIDAEMVVNSENKP
-537 LPLKDFAAPHLL
+537 LPLKDFAAPHLF

-558 PGARRVAFL
+558 LGARRVAFL

-582 GRYVMARRH
+582 GRYAAARRH

-601 VTRQSPTSAPS
+601 VPHYEFLELKLERQRTAYLKDKLNKAMAKEMAS
-612 APSLPTPGLATVIP
+612 
-626 SGPPVRRPEGGGEGS
+626 
-641 G
+641 

>member
-22 SAVPA
+22 SIVPA
-27 SLLVPAGKV
+27 SLLLPAGKV
-36 AMARALPQAPFAL
+36 VMVRALPQAPFAL
-49 FHTPSPSS
+49 FHASSPSS

-68 EDSRNPEHKVIGEA
+68 EESGNPEHKVIGEL
-82 IEMATSP
+82 IETATSP
-89 QELLQLS
+89 QELFQLS
-96 ELHALNSNEASLII
+96 KLHELNSNQASLII
-110 TQLSHLAVEKKLE
+110 TQLSRLAAEKKLE

-128 QDERFE
+128 QDERFQ
-134 QLVSITDSQISQ
+134 QLISLTDSQISQ

-155 LKSLYCLG
+155 LKSLYSLG
-163 MDSNRREMQ
+163 MDSSRREMQ

-193 AEFLAVKQGKES
+193 AEFLAVKQGKENR
-205 KLLNEVIKKLELRW
+205 LLNEVIKKLELRW

-263 KVTLALAY
+263 KITLALAY
-271 QNRRCVPLLRALS
+271 QNRRCIPLLRALS
-284 YHLIQKHFEL
+284 YHLIQKHPEL
-294 RLNVLMDL
+294 SLNVLMDL
-302 IFAFGKLNFHQPQVF
+302 IFAYGKLNFHQPQVF
-317 QKIATDLHPHVPTM
+317 QKIATDLHPHVATM
-331 TPIEVTRCI
+331 TPVEVTRCI

-354 EAIAQYA
+354 EAIAQYTL
-361 MDNTKQLSVTHLCSI
+361 DNTKQLSVTHLCSI

-391 DFFNMVHEELQSQLD
+391 DFFNMIHEELQGQLD
-406 SLEPHLLTDL
+406 NLEPHLLTDL

-437 DFHARIRGDQSLKA
+437 DFYARIRGDQSLKA
-451 QNLRQKLIHINAAAK
+451 QNLRLKLVHINATAK
-466 LESPDYWGPF
+466 LESPEYRGPF
-476 LPAEMLSPAEPAGE
+476 LPAEMLSAAEPAGE

-513 RFDVRTVYGW
+513 RFDIRTIYGW

-537 LPLKDFAAPHLL
+537 LPVKDFAAPHLL

-601 VTRQSPTSAPS
+601 VPHYEFLELKVERQRTAYLRDKLNKAMAKEMAS
-612 APSLPTPGLATVIP
+612 
-626 SGPPVRRPEGGGEGS
+626 
-641 G
+641 

>member
-1 MAARLVRRCCWR
+1 MAARLVQRCCWR
-13 HLGAFLSTP
+13 HLGAFISTP

-36 AMARALPQAPFAL
+36 VMARALPQAPFAL
-49 FHTPSPSS
+49 FHTSSLCS

-68 EDSRNPEHKVIGEA
+68 EDSGNPEHKVIGEL
-82 IEMATSP
+82 IETATSP
-89 QELLQLS
+89 QELFQLS
-96 ELHALNSNEASLII
+96 EFHDLNSNQASLVI
-110 TQLSHLAVEKKLE
+110 TQLSRLAAEKKLE

-128 QDERFE
+128 QDERF
-134 QLVSITDSQISQ
+134 QHLVGITDSQISQ
-146 VWNNTLVNL
+146 VWNNTLVSL
-155 LKSLYCLG
+155 LKSLYSLG
-163 MDSNRREMQ
+163 MDSSRREMQ

-219 TELEGTRTVVTL
+219 TELEGTRTVVML
-231 MGKVGHV
+231 MAKVGHV

-263 KVTLALAY
+263 KITLALAY

-284 YHLIQKHFEL
+284 YHLIQKHPEL
-294 RLNVLMDL
+294 SLNILMDL
-302 IFAFGKLNFHQPQVF
+302 IFAYGKLNFHQPQVF
-317 QKIATDLHPHVPTM
+317 QKIATDLHPHVSTM
-331 TPIEVTRCI
+331 TPVEVTRCI
-340 RSFALLKWLSLPLF
+340 RSFALLKWLSLPLS
-354 EAIAQYA
+354 EAVAQYA
-361 MDNTKQLSVTHLCSI
+361 LDNTKQLSVTHLCSI

-391 DFFNMVHEELQSQLD
+391 DFFNMVHEELQDQLD
-406 SLEPHLLTDL
+406 NLEPHLLTDL

-427 APYLQRVLAP
+427 VPYLQRVLTP
-437 DFHARIRGDQSLKA
+437 EFYARIRGDQSLKA
-451 QNLRQKLIHINAAAK
+451 QNLRLKLIHINAAAK
-466 LESPDYWGPF
+466 LESPDYRGPF
-476 LPAEMLSPAEPAGE
+476 LPAEMLSASEPAGE

-501 ALAGVLG
+501 AVAGVLG

-513 RFDVRTVYGW
+513 RFNVRTIYGW
-523 HIDAEMVVNSENKP
+523 QIDAEMVVNNENKP

-601 VTRQSPTSAPS
+601 VS
-612 APSLPTPGLATVIP
+612 
-626 SGPPVRRPEGGGEGS
+626 
-641 G
+641 